1 MKNKLSILA
10 MIILMLLGYNAQAQD
25 FVYKPI
31 NPAFGGDTFNHNWLM
46 SSAQAQNQFKDDGS
60 GSSGYQD
67 DPVGEFAD
75 NLNRLILN
83 QLSRKIIDQ
92 QFGEEGLEDGTYLL
106 GDYEIIVNSES
117 GALNVGITDMLTGN
131 QTFVEV
137 PYF

>member
-1 MKNKLSILA
+1 MKKFLSLILFGL
-10 MIILMLLGYNAQAQD
+10 IILSSNNSFAQD
-25 FVYKPI
+25 FVYKPT

-60 GSSGYQD
+60 SAAGYNN
-67 DPVGEFAD
+67 DPVEDFAD

-92 QFGEEGLEDGTYLL
+92 QFGEDGLSDGTYLL
-106 GDYEIIVNSES
+106 GDYEIIVNSAS
-117 GALNVGITDMLTGN
+117 GGLSVGITDNVTGN